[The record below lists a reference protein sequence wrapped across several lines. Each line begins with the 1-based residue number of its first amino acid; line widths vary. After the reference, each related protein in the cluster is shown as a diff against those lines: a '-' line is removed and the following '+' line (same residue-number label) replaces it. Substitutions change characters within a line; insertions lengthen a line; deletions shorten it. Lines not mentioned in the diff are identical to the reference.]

1 MLQFLFV
8 GLQKTFYGSLVH
20 FVVVCHHLLC
30 QHIAALKLQR
40 FLLFLPC
47 HLPSSQHGE
56 PVDGGDA
63 ILLYRHCC
71 SEGYPAGWTLRRNT

>member
-40 FLLFLPC
+40 PYLQRLLDSC
-47 HLPSSQHGE
+47 VKSKYSSK
-56 PVDGGDA
+56 
-63 ILLYRHCC
+63 ILIFHVNLMNGC
-71 SEGYPAGWTLRRNT
+71 